1 MQENEI
7 EFEDLIYK
15 VFNEYPKPPNSI
27 VLELDNENK
36 DSEFI
41 FQNCLEIFRLGML
54 IKYGENNKVNL
65 ENITEKQFN
74 IINDYFKSFGIQIII
89 EIDPEN
95 VSRYIINKQHL
106 NQHSLFFHT
115 ESKIYKISFDYYI

>member
-115 ESKIYKISFDYYI
+115 GSKIYKISFDYYI